1 MKNCFGQ
8 SFAGYPCDDEK
19 PGDPRVGV
27 ASFWLVPVHRCGDL
41 AYQRSMSGPIHDR
54 SAERVQVD
62 AFVKISGDDGQ
73 ELVFR
78 TRDLSEH
85 GLFLY
90 TRVAHAY
97 PFKVGSTLQL
107 ELYDFDRFVRCKVV
121 VVRVVEAGSV
131 ESEQYPTGFGVRI
144 VSVDEAV
151 PGALRA
157 LVGRAKD
164 GLV

>member
-1 MKNCFGQ
+1 
-8 SFAGYPCDDEK
+8 
-19 PGDPRVGV
+19 
-27 ASFWLVPVHRCGDL
+27 
-41 AYQRSMSGPIHDR
+41 MSGPPNDR
-54 SAERVQVD
+54 KSERVNVD

-121 VVRVVEAGSV
+121 VVRVVEPGSA
-131 ESEQYPTGFGVRI
+131 ESDQYPTGFGVRI
-144 VSVDEAV
+144 VSVDETS

-157 LVGRAKD
+157 MVIRAKD
-164 GLV
+164 GLI